1 MKKIFTLN
9 LDGLTMIPSEE
20 AAKMIGGKGNNNG
33 GASLWT
39 PNIPIITIDF
49 NSGTTGCL
57 NGLTGSGKKDKNG
70 NVTLNTNY
78 AIGNGTTIIGTVS
91 GGNGKINSYGIGVQQ
106 QLGDTTVTG
115 KVTNNGPTVGISQ
128 KIGNFTGSGNVNIN
142 SNGRLDN
149 ASFGVKYQNGST
161 SAKVEVGTN
170 GSGSFTTTIGF

>member
-78 AIGNGTTIIGTVS
+78 AIGKMCIRDR
-91 GGNGKINSYGIGVQQ
+91 YLPLFDCYLVQMENYI
-106 QLGDTTVTG
+106 L
-115 KVTNNGPTVGISQ
+115 
-128 KIGNFTGSGNVNIN
+128 
-142 SNGRLDN
+142 
-149 ASFGVKYQNGST
+149 
-161 SAKVEVGTN
+161 
-170 GSGSFTTTIGF
+170 